1 MNFFFKF
8 VIGVFLIVAHAEA
21 GTYTVNAGDILTISV
36 WNESA
41 LQQELRVL
49 PDGSISFPLVGDL
62 SVADK
67 SISQIQAEIKTKLA
81 KFITDPQVNVS
92 VKETA
97 GNLIYVIGQVKAP
110 GKFIM
115 YQPLDVMQALSLA
128 SGLTPYAKASGI
140 KILRHHGDK
149 SEAIAYEYGKVAD
162 GDKLETSYQLHSGD
176 VVFVP

>member
-67 SISQIQAEIKTKLA
+67 SVSQIQAEIKTKLA

-97 GNLIYVIGQVKAP
+97 GNLIYVI
-110 GKFIM
+110 
-115 YQPLDVMQALSLA
+115 LDVQVFKFLA
-128 SGLTPYAKASGI
+128 P
-140 KILRHHGDK
+140 
-149 SEAIAYEYGKVAD
+149 
-162 GDKLETSYQLHSGD
+162 
-176 VVFVP
+176 